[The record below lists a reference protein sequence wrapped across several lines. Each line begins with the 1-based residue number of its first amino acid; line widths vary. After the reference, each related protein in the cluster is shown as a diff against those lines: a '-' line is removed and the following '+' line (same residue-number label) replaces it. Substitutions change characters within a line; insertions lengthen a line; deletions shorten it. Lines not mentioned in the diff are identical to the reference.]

1 MPVGA
6 TIGGAIIGTGGS
18 IYAANKAS
26 KTQEKAARA
35 AQETMRP
42 YTETGKGAIF
52 SLAQLYG
59 IPTEGNPN
67 PGGAFNEASLDTFRK
82 SPDYAFAE
90 SEGRR
95 QLMFGAAKL
104 GDLKSGNTGRDLVSF
119 GQNMANSTF
128 GNYFS
133 RLMQLAQIG
142 QGGASSTANAQMAAG
157 QANASGTIGMSNAL
171 NQGISG
177 TTNNLMLYNLLNK
190 NNNNGTGSVYG
201 GSGTGGPVAGSGELP
216 WAPAGGYGASL
227 NGPGG
232 IGHM

>member
-1 MPVGA
+1 MPIVA
-6 TIGGAIIGTGGS
+6 AAAIGTGGS

-26 KTQEKAARA
+26 KAQEKAARQ

-42 YTETGKGAIF
+42 YTETGKGAIY

-67 PGGAFNEASLDTFRK
+67 PGEAFNEASLDQFRK

-95 QLMFGAAKL
+95 QLMFGQAKL

-119 GQNMANSTF
+119 GQGMANQTF

-142 QGGASSTANAQMAAG
+142 QGGATGTANAQMAAG
-157 QANASGTIGMSNAL
+157 QANAAGTVGASNAL
-171 NQGISG
+171 NAGIGSA
-177 TTNNLMLYNLLNK
+177 TNNLMLYNLLNK
-190 NNNNGTGSVYG
+190 QGSGSVYG
-201 GSGTGGPVAGSGELP
+201 GQMGSQIPGGYTSASPGELP
-216 WAPAGGYGASL
+216 WQTGGYSPSL
-227 NGPGG
+227 LSGQGG